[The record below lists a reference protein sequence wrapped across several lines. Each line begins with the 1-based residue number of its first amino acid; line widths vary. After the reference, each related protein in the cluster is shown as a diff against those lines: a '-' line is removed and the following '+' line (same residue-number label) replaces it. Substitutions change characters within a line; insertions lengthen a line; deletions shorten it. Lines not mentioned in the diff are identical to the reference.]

1 MRSDL
6 PVGLPSLPLVCGER
20 ECKCANPNP
29 WTDGADH
36 YVLLRPGR
44 YGAYTAEVRNE
55 FGDLIDT
62 FNEHDAHDALI
73 AAHREY
79 PLAMSRGLH
88 GDVRMPRVDD
98 NDPLELG
105 DDDDGTDA

>member
-20 ECKCANPNP
+20 DCKCANPDP

-44 YGAYTAEVRNE
+44 YGTYEAQVRNE

-79 PLAMSRGLH
+79 PLARTRGID
-88 GDVRMPRVDD
+88 GQVTAPRMNDD
-98 NDPLELG
+98 PQEMG